1 MEDHSFVERHWRK
14 MLFVVWLLIG
24 VTFIWSKSNAIH
36 WFSLGDTDD
45 NLRIMQVRAWLNGQ
59 DWYDLRQYRL
69 DPPGGAD
76 IHWSRLVDL
85 PLAAIITVAKLFVD
99 GATAEK
105 VAVATAPLLP
115 MLVVLLALGSA
126 VRNLIGRM
134 PFIEFMVAF
143 LAMPVAFAQFAP
155 LRIDHHGWQL
165 ACVALAIAG
174 VAHPKRTQGG
184 VILGLATSLSLVIGM
199 EMLPYLLIAGAGTAL
214 RWVHDRN
221 EASRLLAYGV
231 TLAAGTGLGYL
242 IFASNANQMARCDAL
257 SPVWLSAMMA
267 TGAVLAG
274 VTMVKTDRWP
284 ARFALVAVAGIVL
297 AIGFAMSWPQC
308 LGKLEGISPELDK
321 LWLSHVKEVRPVY
334 KQSWIVIVTVG
345 YAATLGILGA
355 LYGIM
360 SGKRS
365 GRSPAPAWAIILAM
379 TVAAAAM
386 LLWQT
391 RIGAVAQLL
400 SVAGVTAILAAVV
413 PSIRASDN
421 FLIRVLGTVAALVL
435 ISGIAGQHITGWLTA
450 EPDVKAAN
458 AVSNSAKPV
467 KPKAGAAN
475 ASCSTIPSHAA
486 IGRLPKALI
495 FAPTDLNPR
504 LITLTHHDGIAG
516 PYHRNE
522 NAMLDIHHAFRGTP
536 DEARAIITAHKAT
549 LVLICPHSA
558 EGTIF
563 NKESPGKF
571 YDLLEKGKA
580 PDWLEPV
587 ALPAKNPFK
596 VWRVK
601 K

>member
-1 MEDHSFVERHWRK
+1 
-14 MLFVVWLLIG
+14 
-24 VTFIWSKSNAIH
+24 
-36 WFSLGDTDD
+36 
-45 NLRIMQVRAWLNGQ
+45 
-59 DWYDLRQYRL
+59 
-69 DPPGGAD
+69 
-76 IHWSRLVDL
+76 
-85 PLAAIITVAKLFVD
+85 
-99 GATAEK
+99 
-105 VAVATAPLLP
+105 
-115 MLVVLLALGSA
+115 
-126 VRNLIGRM
+126 
-134 PFIEFMVAF
+134 
-143 LAMPVAFAQFAP
+143 
-155 LRIDHHGWQL
+155 
-165 ACVALAIAG
+165 
-174 VAHPKRTQGG
+174 
-184 VILGLATSLSLVIGM
+184 M

-221 EASRLLAYGV
+221 EASRLLGYGV

-242 IFASNANQMARCDAL
+242 IFASNANQMPRCDAL

-274 VTMVKTDRWP
+274 VTMIKTDRWP
-284 ARFALVAVAGIVL
+284 ARFALVAVAGLVL
-297 AIGFAMSWPQC
+297 AIGFALSWPQC

-345 YAATLGILGA
+345 YAAALGMIGA
-355 LYGIM
+355 LYGMM

-379 TVAAAAM
+379 TAAAAAM

-400 SVAGVTAILAAVV
+400 SVAGVTAVLAAIV
-413 PSIRASDN
+413 PRIRASDN
-421 FLIRVLGTVAALVL
+421 FLIRVLGTVAALVF

-450 EPDVKAAN
+450 EPDNKVAN
-458 AVSNSAKPV
+458 TGGNSAKPM

-522 NAMLDIHHAFRGTP
+522 KAMLDIHHAFRGTP
-536 DEARAIITAHKAT
+536 DEARRIIAAHKAT

-571 YDLLEKGKA
+571 YDLLERGKV
-580 PDWLEPV
+580 PDWLEPL

-601 K
+601 P